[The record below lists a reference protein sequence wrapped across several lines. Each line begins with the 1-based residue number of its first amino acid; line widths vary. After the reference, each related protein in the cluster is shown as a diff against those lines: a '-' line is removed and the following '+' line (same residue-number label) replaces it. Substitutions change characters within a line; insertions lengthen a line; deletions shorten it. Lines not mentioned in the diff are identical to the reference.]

1 MSRPAKPSGLVT
13 RAETKAKKAQRVAK
27 ETALRPGR
35 ALPVQAPAQ
44 LAGHRL
50 AEIAWRRLMR
60 IYSELEAEI
69 VTRLDL
75 DLLLDYCLLAE
86 QVAELDAMRKSATE
100 IWKQLDAQRLEL
112 IKAQKLDEALTMASK
127 VTDAFDSILR
137 IDGRVDRKRDLM
149 FKMRQSLYLTPRAR
163 AGAAPTKKE
172 KEEPPDE
179 MEQLLDD
186 VSDFMNGDQG
196 HAG

>member
-1 MSRPAKPSGLVT
+1 MPARKPAGLI
-13 RAETKAKKAQRVAK
+13 QRH
-27 ETALRPGR
+27 ETAAELARRATNETVLRPGR
-35 ALPVQAPAQ
+35 ALPAQAPAQ
-44 LAGHRL
+44 LAGHKL

-60 IYSELEAEI
+60 IYGELDAEI

-100 IWKQLDAQRLEL
+100 IWEQLDAQRLAL
-112 IKAQKLDEALTMASK
+112 IKANNLDEALKVSIR
-127 VTDAFDSILR
+127 VTDTFDSILR

-149 FKMRQSLYLTPRAR
+149 FKLRQSLYLTPRAR
-163 AGAAPTKKE
+163 AGTAPSKKE

-179 MEQLLDD
+179 MERLLDD
-186 VSDFMNGDQG
+186 VNDFVNGDQG